1 MISADWEVETVPA
14 AAVKDALEAPPATV
28 TEAGTVSAEVL
39 SEIVTTSPPA
49 GAVAVKVTVQAA
61 EAPDVSVEGL
71 QDRALIKTVGTI
83 VTDADMDFP
92 LVAAVIVTAVLVVM
106 ELSVVAE
113 PAAPELAVAGKLAV
127 LAPAATVTLA
137 GTTRATLSS
146 ETVMT

>member
-1 MISADWEVETVPA
+1 MPA
-14 AAVKDALEAPPATV
+14 AAVKDALEGPPATV
-28 TEAGTVSAEVL
+28 TEAGTVSAELL
-39 SEIVTTSPPA
+39 SESVTTSPPA

-71 QDRALIKTVGTI
+71 QDRALIKRVGTI

-106 ELSVVAE
+106 ELRVPAPVVTE
-113 PAAPELAVAGKLAV
+113 LVAPELAVAGKLAV